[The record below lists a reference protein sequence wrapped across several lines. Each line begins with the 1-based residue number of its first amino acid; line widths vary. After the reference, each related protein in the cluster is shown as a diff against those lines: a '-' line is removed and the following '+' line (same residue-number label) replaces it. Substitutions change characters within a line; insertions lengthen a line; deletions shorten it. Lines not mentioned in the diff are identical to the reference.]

1 MSRDICLLIGEKGRE
16 LAERIAR
23 EEARNPIGTFLTGTL
38 GINPPPEIGLIGG
51 QIYMCA
57 IFNRLQEI
65 AQIRV
70 TSN

>member
-1 MSRDICLLIGEKGRE
+1 MNQRICLLIGDLGRQ

-23 EEARNPIGTFLTGTL
+23 GEARNPIGTFLTGRL
-38 GINPPPEIGLIGG
+38 CLDPPPEIGLIGG

-70 TSN
+70 ASN

>member
-1 MSRDICLLIGEKGRE
+1 MNQRICLLIGDLGRE

-23 EEARNPIGTFLTGTL
+23 DEARNPIGTFLTGRL
-38 GINPPPEIGLIGG
+38 CIDPPPEIGLIGG

-70 TSN
+70 ASN